1 MGYLFIDI
9 ISLAFTVLTRK
20 IFYDLVFDQSSLR
33 VKKSL
38 FWTILFV
45 TVIPSYLYMCFSSG
59 DVSTTK
65 ALIMTSI
72 QLTESYLVVLCYNV
86 RIKRHRFYAV
96 ITEYIFEVI
105 AEAFAAMIISIVNHP
120 LFDEGGY
127 YRDSIISFTQGI
139 IWFFILS
146 VIVLFLKKTKKKV
159 TFAYSLLLLA
169 TPVITGL
176 VIVFY
181 PVAEF
186 HSDIEI
192 INTLISLSCLMFLNV
207 INYYLLEAV
216 LENHENKVMMEQ
228 MRRQVSEQSEKFEL
242 TSWAYKETRRVIHDT
257 KQYYSM
263 AKGYIDK
270 GDIEKLDQIIGENM
284 SELDRKYDVI
294 DTGNLVIDTF
304 VGNFLAYA
312 REHGIRVEYNISV
325 NSESVPVLDYDLCAM
340 LGNLLDNCKNA
351 CSKLADNERYVKL
364 DIVTKEKFFVIR
376 VENPRVLS
384 DPAKENR
391 SYYES
396 LLHGFGINN
405 VKALTRKYKGIY
417 YAEQEDN
424 YWTTVS
430 IPIRRDEAG
439 KKIQVVTEPGLNLT
453 LKDLKEI
460 DTW

>member
-1 MGYLFIDI
+1 MVYTIIDI
-9 ISLAFTVLTRK
+9 LSLVFEALAAK
-20 IFYDLVFDQSSLR
+20 IYYDLCFSRENLR
-33 VKKSL
+33 VSKTL
-38 FWTILFV
+38 FWVVLFASEILGY
-45 TVIPSYLYMCFSSG
+45 IYMRISAG
-59 DVSTTK
+59 DVSQK
-65 ALIMTSI
+65 KQLIMTFI
-72 QLTESYLVVLCYNV
+72 YLSRNFMLALCYKV
-86 RIKRHRFYAV
+86 RYKRHWLYAVMTEEVFGV
-96 ITEYIFEVI
+96 ITEIVAALLISVI
-105 AEAFAAMIISIVNHP
+105 NHKLYDEAS
-120 LFDEGGY
+120 Y
-127 YRDSIISFTQGI
+127 YRDSVISFTQGI
-139 IWFFILS
+139 VWFLVIS
-146 VIVLFLKKTKKKV
+146 VITLVIKKKKREI
-159 TFAYSLLLLA
+159 TFAYTVFLLA
-169 TPVITGL
+169 TPL
-176 VIVFY
+176 VSVFIVVFY
-181 PVAEF
+181 PVPEF
-186 HSDIEI
+186 HSSAEI
-192 INTLISLSCLMFLNV
+192 ASIMIPLCCLMFLSV
-207 INYYLLEAV
+207 INYYLLDVV

-242 TSWAYKETRRVIHDT
+242 TSWAYRETRRVIHDT

-364 DIVTKEKFFVIR
+364 DIVTNEKFFVIR